1 MRAIGRILAA
11 LLLVA
16 AAGAAAQSGRVQML
30 DYGEYSAE
38 RLRSEP
44 DPGQIAGQRAI
55 IDNLQHRRAAEVIL
69 GRPGVVFG
77 LRYRVLDPALNGRS
91 VTHRLIH
98 PRQTNPATG
107 QSATRQDFPY
117 RIDAA
122 APEHWHF
129 FMFEFDWELA
139 DGEWTFQVIADG
151 QVILERKFKVEVA
164 MN

>member
-1 MRAIGRILAA
+1 MRRWAAA
-11 LLLVA
+11 LALLVVS
-16 AAGAAAQSGRVQML
+16 AGAAAQTGRAQLL

-38 RLRSEP
+38 RLRTEP
-44 DPGQIAGQRAI
+44 DPGQVAGQRAI
-55 IDNLQHRRAAEVIL
+55 IDKLVHRRSSEVIL

-77 LRYRVLDPALNGRS
+77 LRYRVLDRSLDGRT

-98 PRQTNPATG
+98 PRQTNPQNG
-107 QSATRQDFPY
+107 RSATQQDFPY
-117 RIDAA
+117 RLDAA
-122 APEHWHF
+122 AAEHWHF

-139 DGEWTFQVIADG
+139 DGDWTFQVIADG